1 MANDIPTDPELTAEL
16 QKTSDELKELEGR
29 IKTGMIDVRVLVEF
43 RQAINHVRHT
53 AFAVQRWIQ
62 EEKSGGDPYS
72 VLTVVM
78 AERMRIATQLARD
91 LAHDV
96 ESGDI
101 DFDTPG
107 TKELHQAAK
116 QLLENLGRLVRE

>member
-1 MANDIPTDPELTAEL
+1 MGNAMPTDPELAAEL
-16 QKTSDELKELEGR
+16 QKTSEDLKELEGR

-62 EEKSGGDPYS
+62 EEKSGGDPFS
-72 VLTVVM
+72 VLTVVT
-78 AERMRIATQLARD
+78 AERMRIATQLAGD
-91 LAHDV
+91 LALEV

-101 DFDTPG
+101 NFDTPG
-107 TKELHQAAK
+107 IKELHQAARK
-116 QLLENLGRLVRE
+116 LLENLGRLVRE